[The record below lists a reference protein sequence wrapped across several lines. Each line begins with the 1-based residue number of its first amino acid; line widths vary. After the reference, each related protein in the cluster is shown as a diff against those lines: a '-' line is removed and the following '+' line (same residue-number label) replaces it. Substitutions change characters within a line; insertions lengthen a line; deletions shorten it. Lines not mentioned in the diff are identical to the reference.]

1 MAKKETKEN
10 SRKTLILLDAHAI
23 LHRAYHALP
32 EFSSSKGEPTGA
44 LYGLSTMI
52 MKIIKDLKPDYIVG
66 CFDLPQPTFRH
77 EAYEAYKL
85 GRAKAEDDL
94 IHQIKRSRD
103 IFAALGIPAYELAGF
118 EADDLLA
125 TIVEKTKNEKDLRIV
140 IASGD
145 MDTLQLVDGD
155 RVLVY
160 TLKKGINDTILYNE
174 KGVMER
180 FGFKPTLLPDYKGL
194 RGDPSDN
201 IIGIKGIG
209 EKTATTL
216 ITNFGSIEEIYKKIK
231 KDTEQFR
238 KVGLTPR
245 IIKLLLDGEEEA
257 LFSKTLAT
265 VRRDAPIEFTLP
277 EKSWRET
284 FDPAKAEA
292 LFADLDFRTLR
303 DRLHELI
310 GVERPL
316 KDEESMEDISPIDFK
331 HAQIALWLL
340 NSEMTT
346 PSLEDMFHFT
356 KKNKFAECLVAL
368 EAEIGKQ
375 GLGAVYRDIELPL
388 IPIIEEAQKY
398 GILVDTEYLKGL
410 SVKHHKTL
418 DEITKR
424 IYEHAGGEFNMNSPK
439 QLGEILFDKLGLTA
453 KGLKKTEGGARSTR
467 ESELEKLRD
476 AHPVVADILLYRE
489 LQKLLSTYIDNI
501 PNMVDER
508 SRLHTTL
515 NQAGTTTG
523 RMSSNNPNLQNIPV
537 RGEMGPAI
545 RDAFVAPSG
554 STLLAFDYSQI
565 EMRVL
570 AALSEDEHLIEV
582 FRAGADVHTSV
593 AARVFNVEEK
603 DVTLEMRRRAKV
615 INFGIVY
622 GMGVNALKDNLGS
635 TRAEAQEFYDNY
647 FITFPKIAKYFE
659 EVKSQA
665 KKDGF
670 TTTYFG
676 RHRFFAGLKSSVPFI
691 RASAERMAMNAPLQG
706 TAADIIKI
714 AMKRAYDGL
723 EKAGL
728 LSRGHL
734 LLQIHDEL
742 LYEAEEDV
750 ADKVRVIVE
759 EAMEKA
765 VEFPVPITVSVM
777 RGTRFGSMEDAKQV
791 VLNHQVHVLDAS
803 SAGN

>member
-1 MAKKETKEN
+1 MAKVSTK
-10 SRKTLILLDAHAI
+10 KTLILLDAHAI

-103 IFAALGIPAYELAGF
+103 IFASLGIPAYELPGF

-125 TIVEKTKNEKDLRIV
+125 TIVEKMKKEKDLRII

-145 MDTLQLVDGD
+145 MDTLQLVDDD

-174 KGVMER
+174 KAVVER
-180 FGFKPTLLPDYKGL
+180 FGFKPELLPDYKGL

-216 ITNFGSIEEIYKKIK
+216 ITTFGSIEEIYKKIK
-231 KDTEQFR
+231 KNPEKF
-238 KVGLTPR
+238 KEAGLTPR
-245 IIKLLLDGEEEA
+245 IIKLLEDGEEEA

-265 VRRDAPIEFTLP
+265 VRRDAPIEFSLP
-277 EKSWRET
+277 KKVWRES
-284 FDPAKAEA
+284 FEPEKAEA
-292 LFADLDFRTLR
+292 LFADLDFRGLR
-303 DRLHELI
+303 DRLHDLLGIIRSPEGEENIL
-310 GVERPL
+310 
-316 KDEESMEDISPIDFK
+316 DEDVDPILFK
-331 HAQIALWLL
+331 QAQIALWLL
-340 NSEMTT
+340 NSDLTT
-346 PSLEDMFHFT
+346 PSLEDILHHT
-356 KKNKFAECLVAL
+356 KKKNFADAFATL

-375 GLGAVYRDIELPL
+375 GLGAVYRDIELPI
-388 IPIIEEAQKY
+388 IPIIESAQKY
-398 GILVDTEYLKGL
+398 GILIDKKHLENL
-410 SVKHHKTL
+410 SKKYHIELEK
-418 DEITKR
+418 ITAR
-424 IYEHAGGEFNMNSPK
+424 IYTHAGGEFNMNSPK
-439 QLGEILFDKLGLTA
+439 QLGEILFDKLALTA

-467 ESELEKLRD
+467 ESELIKMRD
-476 AHPVVADILLYRE
+476 AHPIIADILLYRE
-489 LQKLLSTYIDNI
+489 LQKLLSTYIDNL
-501 PNMVDER
+501 PELVGEDG
-508 SRLHTTL
+508 RLHTSL

-523 RMSSNNPNLQNIPV
+523 RMSSSNPNLQNIPV
-537 RGEMGPAI
+537 RGEYGEAI
-545 RDAFVAPSG
+545 RNAFTAREG

-570 AALSEDEHLIEV
+570 AALSQDEHLMEV
-582 FRAGADVHTSV
+582 FRVGADVHTSV
-593 AARVFNVEEK
+593 ASRVFKVAEK
-603 DVTLEMRRRAKV
+603 DVTPEMRRRAKV

-647 FITFPKIAKYFE
+647 FLTFPKIAKYFE
-659 EVKSQA
+659 EVKSRA

-676 RHRFFAGLKSSVPFI
+676 RRRFFAGLKSPIQFI

-706 TAADIIKI
+706 TAADIIKV
-714 AMKRAYDGL
+714 AMKRAHDGL

-728 LSRGHL
+728 LPHAHL

-742 LYEAEEDV
+742 LYEVEEGSV
-750 ADKVRVIVE
+750 EKVRNVVE
-759 EAMEKA
+759 QAMEHA
-765 VEFPVPITVSVM
+765 VEFPVPITVSVKK
-777 RGTRFGSMEDAKQV
+777 GKRFGSLEDIK
-791 VLNHQVHVLDAS
+791 
-803 SAGN
+803 

>member
-1 MAKKETKEN
+1 MAKKATKESN
-10 SRKTLILLDAHAI
+10 QKTLILLDAHAI

-94 IHQIKRSRD
+94 VHQIKRSRD
-103 IFAALGIPAYELAGF
+103 VFAALGIPAYELPGF

-125 TIVEKTKNEKDLRIV
+125 TIVEKMKKEKDTRII

-145 MDTLQLVDGD
+145 MDTLQLVDND

-174 KGVMER
+174 KAVFER
-180 FGFKPTLLPDYKGL
+180 FGFKPALLPDYKGL

-216 ITNFGSIEEIYKKIK
+216 ITTFGSIEKIYKKIK
-231 KDTEQFR
+231 KDPEAFR
-238 KVGLTPR
+238 KAGLTPR
-245 IIKLLLDGEEEA
+245 IIKLLEDGEEEA

-265 VRRDAPIEFTLP
+265 VRHDAPIDFTLP
-277 EKSWRET
+277 KKVWSESFEPER
-284 FDPAKAEA
+284 AEA
-292 LFADLDFRTLR
+292 LFADLDFRGLR
-303 DRLHELI
+303 GRLHNLLGIVHTPTQDEAL
-310 GVERPL
+310 
-316 KDEESMEDISPIDFK
+316 DEEVVDPLQFK

-340 NSEMTT
+340 NYELTT
-346 PSLEDMFHFT
+346 PSLEDMLHYT
-356 KKNKFAECLVAL
+356 KKKNFTDAFEVL

-375 GLGAVYRDIELPL
+375 GLGRVYRDIELPL

-398 GILVDTEYLKGL
+398 GITVDKNHLESLSKKYHTE
-410 SVKHHKTL
+410 L
-418 DEITKR
+418 DKITAR
-424 IYEHAGGEFNMNSPK
+424 IYTHAGGEFNMNSPK
-439 QLGEILFDKLGLTA
+439 QLGEILFDKLGLAT

-467 ESELEKLRD
+467 ESELAKLKD
-476 AHPVVADILLYRE
+476 VHPIIADILLYRE
-489 LQKLLSTYIDNI
+489 LQKLLSTYIDNL
-501 PNMVDER
+501 PHLVALDG
-508 SRLHTTL
+508 RLHTTL

-523 RMSSNNPNLQNIPV
+523 RMSSSNPNLQNIPV
-537 RGEMGPAI
+537 RGEMGEAI
-545 RDAFVAPSG
+545 RDAFVAPKD

-570 AALSEDEHLIEV
+570 AALSQDEQLIEV
-582 FRAGADVHTSV
+582 FRTGTDVHTSV
-593 AARVFNVEEK
+593 ASRVFKVLEK
-603 DVTLEMRRRAKV
+603 DVTREMRRRAKV

-622 GMGVNALKDNLGS
+622 GMGVNALRDNLGS
-635 TRAEAQEFYDNY
+635 TRKEAQEFYDNY
-647 FITFPKIAKYFE
+647 FVTFPKIAAYFE
-659 EVKSQA
+659 EVKSRA

-676 RHRFFAGLKSSVPFI
+676 RHRFFAGLKSTIPFI

-714 AMKRAYDGL
+714 AMKRAHDGL
-723 EKAGL
+723 EKKGL
-728 LSRGHL
+728 LSATHL

-742 LYEAEEDV
+742 LYEVEEESV
-750 ADKVRVIVE
+750 DKARAVIE
-759 EAMEKA
+759 EAMEHA
-765 VEFPVPITVSVM
+765 VEFPVPITVSIAEGQRWGGM
-777 RGTRFGSMEDAKQV
+777 KEIK
-791 VLNHQVHVLDAS
+791 
-803 SAGN
+803 

>member
-1 MAKKETKEN
+1 MAKKATKESN
-10 SRKTLILLDAHAI
+10 QKTLILLDAHAI

-94 IHQIKRSRD
+94 VHQIKRSRD
-103 IFAALGIPAYELAGF
+103 VFAALGIPAYELPGF

-125 TIVEKTKNEKDLRIV
+125 TIVEKMKKEKDTRII

-145 MDTLQLVDGD
+145 MDTLQLVDND

-174 KGVMER
+174 KAVFER
-180 FGFKPTLLPDYKGL
+180 FGFKPALLPDYKGL

-216 ITNFGSIEEIYKKIK
+216 ITTFGSIEKIYKKIK
-231 KDTEQFR
+231 KDPEAFR
-238 KVGLTPR
+238 KAGLTPR
-245 IIKLLLDGEEEA
+245 IIKLLEDGEEEA

-265 VRRDAPIEFTLP
+265 VRHDAPIDFTLP
-277 EKSWRET
+277 KKVWSESFEPER
-284 FDPAKAEA
+284 AEA
-292 LFADLDFRTLR
+292 LFADLDFRGLR
-303 DRLHELI
+303 GRLHNLLGIVHTPTQDEAL
-310 GVERPL
+310 
-316 KDEESMEDISPIDFK
+316 DEEVVDPLQFK

-340 NSEMTT
+340 NSELTT
-346 PSLEDMFHFT
+346 PSLEDMLHYT
-356 KKNKFAECLVAL
+356 KKKNFTDAFEVL

-375 GLGAVYRDIELPL
+375 GLGSVYRDIELPL

-398 GILVDTEYLKGL
+398 GITVDKNHLESLSKKYHTE
-410 SVKHHKTL
+410 L
-418 DEITKR
+418 DKITAR
-424 IYEHAGGEFNMNSPK
+424 IYTHAGGEFNMNSPN
-439 QLGEILFDKLGLTA
+439 QLGEILFDKLGLAT

-467 ESELEKLRD
+467 ESELAKLKD
-476 AHPVVADILLYRE
+476 VHPIIADILLYRE
-489 LQKLLSTYIDNI
+489 LQKLLSTYIDNL
-501 PNMVDER
+501 PHLVALDG
-508 SRLHTTL
+508 RLHTTL

-523 RMSSNNPNLQNIPV
+523 RMSSSNPNLQNIPV
-537 RGEMGPAI
+537 RGEMGEAI
-545 RDAFVAPSG
+545 RDAFVAPKD

-570 AALSEDEHLIEV
+570 AALSQDEQLIEV
-582 FRAGADVHTSV
+582 FRTGTDVHTSV
-593 AARVFNVEEK
+593 ASRVFKVLEK
-603 DVTLEMRRRAKV
+603 DVTREMRRRAKV

-622 GMGVNALKDNLGS
+622 GMGVNALRDNLGS
-635 TRAEAQEFYDNY
+635 TRKEAQEFYDNY
-647 FITFPKIAKYFE
+647 FVTFPKIAAYFE
-659 EVKSQA
+659 EVKSRA

-676 RHRFFAGLKSSVPFI
+676 RHRFFAGLKSTIPFI

-714 AMKRAYDGL
+714 AMKRAHDGL
-723 EKAGL
+723 EKKGL
-728 LSRGHL
+728 LSATHL

-742 LYEAEEDV
+742 LYEVEEESV
-750 ADKVRVIVE
+750 DKARAVIE
-759 EAMEKA
+759 EAMEHA
-765 VEFPVPITVSVM
+765 VEFPVPITVSIAEGQRWGGM
-777 RGTRFGSMEDAKQV
+777 KEIK
-791 VLNHQVHVLDAS
+791 
-803 SAGN
+803 

>member
-1 MAKKETKEN
+1 MAKSKEKSSE
-10 SRKTLILLDAHAI
+10 KTLILLDAHAI

-103 IFAALGIPAYELAGF
+103 IFSALGIPAYELPGF

-125 TIVEKTKNEKDLRIV
+125 TIVEKMKREKDLRII

-145 MDTLQLVDGD
+145 MDTLQLVDD
-155 RVLVY
+155 NRVLVY

-174 KGVMER
+174 KAVIER
-180 FGFKPTLLPDYKGL
+180 FGFGPTLLPDYKGL

-216 ITNFGSIEEIYKKIK
+216 ITTFGSIEEIYKKIK
-231 KDTEQFR
+231 KDSQNEYKAF
-238 KVGLTPR
+238 KEAGLTPR
-245 IIKLLLDGEEEA
+245 IIKLLEDGEEEA

-265 VRRDAPIEFTLP
+265 VRRDAPIEFSLP
-277 EKSWRET
+277 KKVWKESFE
-284 FDPAKAEA
+284 PEKAEA
-292 LFADLDFRTLR
+292 LFADLDFRGLR
-303 DRLHELI
+303 DRLHDLVGIVRPEKEE
-310 GVERPL
+310 GVE
-316 KDEESMEDISPIDFK
+316 EENIDPVIFK
-331 HAQIALWLL
+331 QAQIALWLL
-340 NSEMTT
+340 NSELTT
-346 PSLEDMFHFT
+346 PSLEDMLHHT
-356 KKNKFAECLVAL
+356 KKKNFADAFEAL

-375 GLGAVYRDIELPL
+375 GLGAVYRDIELP
-388 IPIIEEAQKY
+388 IIAIIEGAQKY
-398 GILVDTEYLKGL
+398 GILVDKEHLQKL
-410 SVKHHKTL
+410 SKKYHIEL
-418 DEITKR
+418 DKITAR
-424 IYEHAGGEFNMNSPK
+424 IYKHAGGEFNMNSPK

-467 ESELEKLRD
+467 ESELVKMKD
-476 AHPVVADILLYRE
+476 VHPIIADILLYRE
-489 LQKLLSTYIDNI
+489 LQKLLSTYIDNL
-501 PNMVDER
+501 PQLATEDG
-508 SRLHTTL
+508 RLHTTL

-523 RMSSNNPNLQNIPV
+523 RMSSSNPNLQNIPV
-537 RGEMGPAI
+537 RGEYGEEI
-545 RDAFVAPSG
+545 RNAFVAPKG

-570 AALSEDEHLIEV
+570 AALSEDEHLMEV
-582 FRAGADVHTSV
+582 FRVGTDVHTSV
-593 AARVFNVEEK
+593 ASRVFKVAEK
-603 DVTLEMRRRAKV
+603 DVTPEMRRRAKV

-622 GMGVNALKDNLGS
+622 GMGVNALKENLGS

-647 FITFPKIAKYFE
+647 FLTFPKIAKYFE
-659 EVKSQA
+659 EVKSHA

-676 RHRFFAGLKSSVPFI
+676 RHRFFAGLKSAVPFI

-714 AMKRAYDGL
+714 AMKRAHDGL

-728 LSRGHL
+728 LPHAHL

-742 LYEAEEDV
+742 LYEVEEGSV
-750 ADKVRVIVE
+750 DKVRTVVE
-759 EAMEKA
+759 EAMEHA

-777 RGTRFGSMEDAKQV
+777 KGPRFGSLEDIK
-791 VLNHQVHVLDAS
+791 
-803 SAGN
+803 

>member
-1 MAKKETKEN
+1 MVKDQ
-10 SRKTLILLDAHAI
+10 KTLILLDAHAI

-32 EFSSSKGEPTGA
+32 GFASSTGEPTGA
-44 LYGLSTMI
+44 SYGISTMI

-77 EAYEAYKL
+77 EAYDAYKM

-94 IHQIKRSRD
+94 VHQIKRSRD
-103 IFAALGIPAYELAGF
+103 IFAALSIPAYELPGF

-125 TIVEKTKNEKDLRIV
+125 TIVEKMKNEKDLRII

-145 MDTLQLVDGD
+145 MDTLQLVDDD

-174 KGVMER
+174 KAVKER

-201 IIGIKGIG
+201 IIGISGIG

-216 ITNFGSIEEIYKKIK
+216 ITTFGSVENIYKKLK
-231 KDTEQFR
+231 KDPEAF
-238 KVGLTPR
+238 KAAGLTPR
-245 IIKLLLDGEEEA
+245 IIKLLEEGEEEA

-265 VRRDAPIEFTLP
+265 VRRDAPMEFSLP
-277 EKSWRET
+277 PKTWKET
-284 FDPAKAEA
+284 FVPAAAEKI
-292 LFADLDFRTLR
+292 FAELEFRSLR

-310 GVERPL
+310 GIERPAAATVV
-316 KDEESMEDISPIDFK
+316 DETPEPAIDPTLFK

-340 NSEMTT
+340 NSDLTT
-346 PSLEDMFHFT
+346 PSLEDMLHYT
-356 KKNKFAECLVAL
+356 QKKTFAEALSAL

-375 GLGAVYRDIELPL
+375 GLGAVYREIELPL
-388 IPIIEEAQKY
+388 IPIIEEAQAY
-398 GILVDTEYLKGL
+398 GILVDTDHLKKL
-410 SVKHHKTL
+410 SVKFHKTL
-418 DEITKR
+418 DEITAR

-439 QLGEILFDKLGLTA
+439 QLGEILFDKLNLTA

-467 ESELEKLRD
+467 ESELVKLRD
-476 AHPVVADILLYRE
+476 AHPIIVDILLYRE
-489 LQKLLSTYIDNI
+489 LQKLLSTYIDNL
-501 PNMVDER
+501 PHLVGEDG
-508 SRLHTTL
+508 RLHTTL

-523 RMSSNNPNLQNIPV
+523 RMSSSNPNLQNIPV
-537 RGEMGPAI
+537 RGDMGTEI
-545 RDAFVAPSG
+545 RDAFVAPKD

-570 AALSEDEHLIEV
+570 AALSQDEQLIEV
-582 FRAGADVHTSV
+582 FRTGTDVHTSV
-593 AARVFNVEEK
+593 ASRVFKVLEK
-603 DVTLEMRRRAKV
+603 DVTREMRRRAKV

-622 GMGVNALKDNLGS
+622 GMGVNALRDNLGS
-635 TRAEAQEFYDNY
+635 TRKEAQEFYDNY
-647 FITFPKIAKYFE
+647 FVTFPKIAAYFE
-659 EVKSQA
+659 EVKSRA

-676 RHRFFAGLKSSVPFI
+676 RHRFFAGLKSTIPFI
-691 RASAERMAMNAPLQG
+691 RAIAERMAMNAPLQG

-714 AMKRAYDGL
+714 AMKRAHDGL
-723 EKAGL
+723 EKKGL
-728 LSRGHL
+728 LSATHL

-742 LYEAEEDV
+742 LYEVEEESV
-750 ADKVRVIVE
+750 DKARAVIE
-759 EAMEKA
+759 EAMEHA
-765 VEFPVPITVSVM
+765 VEFPVPITVSIAEGQRWGGM
-777 RGTRFGSMEDAKQV
+777 KEIK
-791 VLNHQVHVLDAS
+791 
-803 SAGN
+803 

>member
-1 MAKKETKEN
+1 MVKID

-32 EFSSSKGEPTGA
+32 DFASSKGEPTGA

-52 MKIIKDLKPDYIVG
+52 MKIIKDLKPDYIAG

-77 EAYEAYKL
+77 EAYEAYKQ
-85 GRAKAEDDL
+85 GRAKAEEGL
-94 IHQIKRSRD
+94 VHQIKRARD
-103 IFAALGIPAYELAGF
+103 VFAALAIPAYELPGF
-118 EADDLLA
+118 EADDLLG
-125 TIVEKTKNEKDLRIV
+125 TIVEKMKKEKDLRVI

-174 KGVMER
+174 KGVVER
-180 FGFKPTLLPDYKGL
+180 FGFKPELLPDYKGL

-216 ITNFGSIEEIYKKIK
+216 ITNFGTIETMYQKLK
-231 KDTEQFR
+231 KDREVFR
-238 KVGLTPR
+238 KAGLTER
-245 IIKLLLDGEEEA
+245 IVKLLEEGEEEA

-265 VRRDAPIEFTLP
+265 VRRDAPIDFSLP
-277 EKSWRET
+277 KKIWRDT

-292 LFADLDFRTLR
+292 LFADLEFRSLR

-310 GVERPL
+310 GIERPEAP
-316 KDEESMEDISPIDFK
+316 EEPKEIIDPLTFK
-331 HAQIALWLL
+331 HAQIALWVL
-340 NSEMTT
+340 NSELTT
-346 PSLEDMFHFT
+346 PSLEDMLHYT
-356 KKNKFAECLVAL
+356 KKKNFADAFAFL
-368 EAEIGKQ
+368 EAEVGKQ
-375 GLGAVYRDIELPL
+375 GLGAVYRDVELPL
-388 IPIIEEAQKY
+388 IPIIEEAERY
-398 GILVDTEYLKGL
+398 GILVDLKHLGEL
-410 SVKHHKTL
+410 SEKHHRTL
-418 DEITKR
+418 DALTAEI
-424 IYEHAGGEFNMNSPK
+424 YALAGGEFNLNSPK
-439 QLGEILFDKLGLTA
+439 QLGEVLFDKLGLQV

-467 ESELEKLRD
+467 ESELLKLRD
-476 AHPVVADILLYRE
+476 AHPIIAKILSYRE
-489 LQKLLSTYIDNI
+489 IQKLLSTYIDNI
-501 PNMVDER
+501 PRMVDDKG
-508 SRLHTTL
+508 RLHTTL

-537 RGEMGPAI
+537 RGEMGAEI
-545 RDAFVAPSG
+545 RDAFIAPKG

-570 AALSEDEHLIEV
+570 AALSGDAHLIDV
-582 FRAGADVHTSV
+582 FRTGVDVHTSV
-593 AARVFNVEEK
+593 AARVFKVSEK
-603 DVTLEMRRRAKV
+603 EVTSEMRRRAKV

-647 FITFPKIAKYFE
+647 FLTFPKVAQYFE
-659 EVKSQA
+659 EVKSHA

-676 RHRFFAGLKSSVPFI
+676 RRRFFAGLKSSIPFI

-714 AMKRAYDGL
+714 AMKKAHDDLRAVELLG
-723 EKAGL
+723 KA
-728 LSRGHL
+728 RL

-742 LYEAEEDV
+742 LYEVEES
-750 ADKVRVIVE
+750 AAPLVREIVE
-759 EAMEKA
+759 HAMEHA

-777 RGTRFGSMEDAKQV
+777 QGERFGSLKDIK
-791 VLNHQVHVLDAS
+791 
-803 SAGN
+803 

>member
-1 MAKKETKEN
+1 MAKKET
-10 SRKTLILLDAHAI
+10 RKTLILLDAHAI

-77 EAYEAYKL
+77 EAYEAYKQ

-94 IHQIKRSRD
+94 VHQIKRSRD
-103 IFAALGIPAYELAGF
+103 IFASLGIPAYELPGF

-125 TIVEKTKNEKDLRIV
+125 TIVEKTKGDKNLRVI

-145 MDTLQLVDGD
+145 MDTLQLVDGE

-174 KGVMER
+174 KAVVER
-180 FGFKPTLLPDYKGL
+180 FGFKPSLLPDYKGL

-216 ITNFGSIEEIYKKIK
+216 ITTFGSIEDIYKKIK
-231 KDTEQFR
+231 KDPEAF
-238 KVGLTPR
+238 KKAGLTPR
-245 IIKLLLDGEEEA
+245 IIKLLEDGEEEA

-265 VRRDAPIEFTLP
+265 VRSDAPIEFSLP
-277 EKSWRET
+277 KKVWRDGFE
-284 FDPAKAEA
+284 PERAEA
-292 LFADLDFRTLR
+292 LFADLDFRGLR
-303 DRLHELI
+303 DRLHDLVGIARPEKEE
-310 GVERPL
+310 GVE
-316 KDEESMEDISPIDFK
+316 EENIDPALFK
-331 HAQIALWLL
+331 QAQIALWLL
-340 NSEMTT
+340 NSELTT
-346 PSLEDMFHFT
+346 PSFEDMLHYT
-356 KKNKFAECLVAL
+356 KKKNFADAFEAL
-368 EAEIGKQ
+368 EAEIGKH
-375 GLGAVYRDIELPL
+375 GLGAVYRDIELPI
-388 IPIIEEAQKY
+388 IPIIEDAQRY
-398 GILVDTEYLKGL
+398 GIIVDKKHLENL
-410 SVKHHKTL
+410 SKKYHIEL
-418 DEITKR
+418 DKITSR
-424 IYEHAGGEFNMNSPK
+424 IYKHAGGEFNMNSPK
-439 QLGEILFDKLGLTA
+439 QLGEILFDKLRLQV

-467 ESELEKLRD
+467 ESELVKLKD
-476 AHPVVADILLYRE
+476 AHPIVADILLYRE
-489 LQKLLSTYIDNI
+489 LQKLLSTYIDNLPKLI
-501 PNMVDER
+501 GEDG
-508 SRLHTTL
+508 RLHTSL

-523 RMSSNNPNLQNIPV
+523 RMSSSNPNLQNIPV
-537 RGEMGPAI
+537 RGEYGEAI
-545 RDAFVAPSG
+545 RNAFVAPDG
-554 STLLAFDYSQI
+554 STLIAFDYSQI

-570 AALSEDEHLIEV
+570 AALSEDEHLMEV
-582 FRAGADVHTSV
+582 FRVGADVHTSV
-593 AARVFNVEEK
+593 ASRVFKVAEK
-603 DVTLEMRRRAKV
+603 DVTPEMRRRAKV

-647 FITFPKIAKYFE
+647 FLTFPKIAKYFE
-659 EVKSQA
+659 EVKSRA

-676 RHRFFAGLKSSVPFI
+676 RRRFFAGLKSPIQFI

-706 TAADIIKI
+706 TAADIIKL
-714 AMKRAYDGL
+714 AMKRATDGL

-728 LSRGHL
+728 LQRAHL

-742 LYEAEEDV
+742 LYEVEDGSV
-750 ADKVRVIVE
+750 DKVRVLVE
-759 EAMEKA
+759 EAMEHA

-777 RGTRFGSMEDAKQV
+777 EGKRFGSMEDIK
-791 VLNHQVHVLDAS
+791 
-803 SAGN
+803 